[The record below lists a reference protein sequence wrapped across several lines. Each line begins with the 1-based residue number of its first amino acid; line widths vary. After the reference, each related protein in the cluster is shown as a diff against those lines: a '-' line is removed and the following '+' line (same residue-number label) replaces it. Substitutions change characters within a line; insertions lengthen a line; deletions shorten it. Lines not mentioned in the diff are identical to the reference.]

1 MERQKSQ
8 SLNQSQQRAWRRF
21 RRNKLAM
28 GGLVFIFLVALVS
41 VLGTL
46 IRPDKSKNANNQ
58 ILSIAA
64 KKPGFEV
71 DVLIFNNEEEQVGIF
86 EKWWN
91 GGSERV
97 ENATALAEG
106 THVDTR
112 LNEGLCYVEFGSTE
126 TKCVVQPEIL
136 APDFKAS
143 STAFAPL
150 KSGSKDG

>member
-1 MERQKSQ
+1 M
-8 SLNQSQQRAWRRF
+8 
-21 RRNKLAM
+21 
-28 GGLVFIFLVALVS
+28 FIFLVALVS

-46 IRPDKSKNANNQ
+46 IRSDKSKNANNQ

-106 THVDTR
+106 TGEAKAFTPGIWVTIAIFVVEQILKKY
-112 LNEGLCYVEFGSTE
+112 LN
-126 TKCVVQPEIL
+126 K
-136 APDFKAS
+136 
-143 STAFAPL
+143 
-150 KSGSKDG
+150 